1 MRKSGSRVK
10 ISPAPSSSDRRT
22 RQASAS
28 DMGRVAPHAA
38 RVYAKDGTKVLGPT
52 PQRLILFSTIQI
64 LPSPS
69 AFQERQQAADLV
81 QRQRLAI
88 QHNLDQ
94 RRGEGAEHRSV
105 AWSQIVQVNFH
116 RLGAGAQFFG
126 FARVSLVG
134 QQFRAGGR
142 VDADAQRSEE
152 HTSELQSL

>member
-1 MRKSGSRVK
+1 MTTPAAVSTTPAVTTTSGSQRSRK
-10 ISPAPSSSDRRT
+10 TPGHAE
-22 RQASAS
+22 
-28 DMGRVAPHAA
+28 VAPHAA

-81 QRQRLAI
+81 QRQGLAI
-88 QHNLDQ
+88 QHDLDQ

-105 AWSQIVQVNFH
+105 ARSQIVQVNFH

-126 FARVSLVG
+126 FARVFL
-134 QQFRAGGR
+134 AGR
-142 VDADAQRSEE
+142 HPPAR
-152 HTSELQSL
+152 